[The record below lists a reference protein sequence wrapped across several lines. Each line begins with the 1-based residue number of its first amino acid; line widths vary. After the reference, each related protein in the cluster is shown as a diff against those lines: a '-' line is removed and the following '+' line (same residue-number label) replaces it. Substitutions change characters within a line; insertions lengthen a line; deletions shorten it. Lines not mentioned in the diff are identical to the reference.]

1 MRIERKQPRPFQF
14 FSVTQMVSQ
23 HDVSLMLQRSQVS
36 SRKRTMSMETH
47 CCHRHYFC
55 WICFGKSV
63 VLRTTSFPVVG
74 DACSI
79 GSVASV
85 ATSASSDSAATSGSS
100 DSVATYNFESGAF
113 KQVQVVRSWDTR
125 VAVDCQVG
133 YFRCA
138 WVTRFGAHNCF
149 FSENDVLLILFD
161 VIKDRKV
168 TLWFSRVEN
177 KYNRRCLSTIDGRR
191 EHHN

>member
-36 SRKRTMSMETH
+36 SWKRTMSMETH
-47 CCHRHYFC
+47 CCHRHFFC

-63 VLRTTSFPVVG
+63 VLQTTSFPVVG
-74 DACSI
+74 DECSI
-79 GSVASV
+79 GHVASA

-100 DSVATYNFESGAF
+100 DSVATYNFESAAF
-113 KQVQVVRSWDTR
+113 KQVQIVRSWDTR

-138 WVTRFGAHNCF
+138 
-149 FSENDVLLILFD
+149 
-161 VIKDRKV
+161 
-168 TLWFSRVEN
+168 
-177 KYNRRCLSTIDGRR
+177 
-191 EHHN
+191 